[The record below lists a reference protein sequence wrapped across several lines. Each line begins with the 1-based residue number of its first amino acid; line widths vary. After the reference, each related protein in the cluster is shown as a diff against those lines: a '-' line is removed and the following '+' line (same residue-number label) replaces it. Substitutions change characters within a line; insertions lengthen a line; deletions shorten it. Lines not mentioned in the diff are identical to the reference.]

1 MWICMRCIYI
11 FWIVSSWSGKHKTG
25 SVVFLRFVSSRMWNW
40 ICERRKKMYVQRARD
55 WRTKRELKSN
65 DEMRNGHRAMRVVH
79 TPLTYY
85 DYYATV
91 WFNSPFKQDIKR
103 SSFVV
108 EYAHRG
114 THRHIAELVLFLR
127 RSGTRFNR
135 FACFDRIQNN
145 CFNVYA
151 LFRNMRT
158 FCPFECVGERK
169 QNSDATPDK
178 FIKINGK
185 FLLSMDWLKVFY
197 VLRNLAIPLYRPG
210 HMLARFHR
218 YA

>member
-91 WFNSPFKQDIKR
+91 WFNSPFKQDIER

-108 EYAHRG
+108 EEHTEEHTDTSRSWFSFSGDLVRDLIDSPVSTEYKIIVSMFTHCFGTCARSAH
-114 THRHIAELVLFLR
+114 L
-127 RSGTRFNR
+127 N
-135 FACFDRIQNN
+135 
-145 CFNVYA
+145 A
-151 LFRNMRT
+151 LEKGNKTLMPLQT
-158 FCPFECVGERK
+158 
-169 QNSDATPDK
+169 NS
-178 FIKINGK
+178 
-185 FLLSMDWLKVFY
+185 
-197 VLRNLAIPLYRPG
+197 
-210 HMLARFHR
+210 
-218 YA
+218 